1 MRLKGKRVYLFVE
14 DMYQEHEFWYPF
26 FRLKEEGAQ
35 VVVVAP
41 EKGRE
46 YKSKFGVPAISDAAA
61 CAVGAQNCAG
71 IVIPGGYSP
80 DLMRRDPAMVRLVAK
95 AFGHGKIV
103 AAICHAPWVLASA
116 DILRGR
122 RCTSFSS
129 IKDDLVHAG
138 ADWVDEEVV
147 VDGNLITS
155 RRPDDLPAFMR
166 AVIGAVEK
174 SA

>member
-1 MRLKGKRVYLFVE
+1 MRLTGRRVYLFLE

-26 FRLKEEGAQ
+26 FRLREEDAQ
-35 VVVVAP
+35 VIVVAP

-46 YKSKFGVPAISDAAA
+46 YKSKIGVPAKSDAAA
-61 CAVGAQNCAG
+61 RSVDAQDCAG

-80 DLMRRDPAMVRLVAK
+80 DLMRRDPAMIQLVAE
-95 AFGHGKIV
+95 AFGQGKIV

-116 DILRGR
+116 DILGGR

-129 IKDDLVHAG
+129 IRDDLIHAG
-138 ADWVDEEVV
+138 ADWIDEEVV
-147 VDGNLITS
+147 VDENLITA

-166 AVIGAVEK
+166 AVIGAIEK
-174 SA
+174 TG